1 MSTFSDED
9 HAALKEFE
17 HRGWDKAAVEYH
29 RLWGILSVQTVDRML
44 DAVAV
49 GPGCRVLDVATGAGY
64 AAAAAANRGAE
75 ATGLDFSRA
84 QVDLAR
90 REYPTVQFDEGDME
104 DLPYPADSF
113 DAVVMNFGLL
123 HSLRP
128 ARVASEAFRVLKSGG
143 RFAYTVWAL
152 PEVAEGFRIVL
163 GAIEKHGTMDVP
175 LPPAQ
180 PYFRFSE
187 KQESFNL
194 LSRFGFSDLHFEI
207 VPLVWRLPSAEQ
219 MFQAYYQGAVRA
231 TVILR
236 NQSKEAIDA
245 IYPQVIKECEV
256 FQTDEGVE
264 IPMGAALT
272 VGTKP

>member
-113 DAVVMNFGLL
+113 DAVV
-123 HSLRP
+123 
-128 ARVASEAFRVLKSGG
+128 
-143 RFAYTVWAL
+143 
-152 PEVAEGFRIVL
+152 
-163 GAIEKHGTMDVP
+163 
-175 LPPAQ
+175 
-180 PYFRFSE
+180 
-187 KQESFNL
+187 
-194 LSRFGFSDLHFEI
+194 
-207 VPLVWRLPSAEQ
+207 
-219 MFQAYYQGAVRA
+219 
-231 TVILR
+231 
-236 NQSKEAIDA
+236 
-245 IYPQVIKECEV
+245 
-256 FQTDEGVE
+256 
-264 IPMGAALT
+264 
-272 VGTKP
+272 